1 MGIVSVGGDE
11 TIPATARI
19 VYVAAAPSE
28 RIEVVSASE
37 TTSTAGGELAPNYFM
52 HVFPNGLRMVGQRM
66 PSLASV
72 TFGVQLDAGIRD
84 EPEDRLG
91 LTYLLSEMMFQG
103 TEHRTVR
110 ELTEAFEALGARKG
124 GETGI
129 EFARYSA
136 QVVGGR
142 FDTALDLMA
151 DVLLFPTF
159 PADELDQMR
168 AVQLQEIR
176 RRDDEPMRRIFDL
189 ARERFYVGSPLG
201 RRALGSQQSVE
212 AITRDDLRAF
222 WQTRYHPQGTLFSIA
237 GDFDW
242 DAAVARV
249 SESLGSWSGAA
260 PASATAQ
267 PHPTSSV
274 FVEPQEGNQQHIA
287 MVFPF
292 PAYGDPDYYAA
303 SVVTE
308 IFGGGMTSR
317 LFREVREKRGLV
329 YSVAAM
335 FSPNGVSGAG
345 FLYAG
350 TTPEKAP
357 DTVRVM
363 LDELRLLREKGVTDD
378 ELDRARVQLKS
389 ELVMRGESSA
399 ARMGALL
406 RSWWFEG
413 RLTTIQEL
421 KEAIDSVSREQIMR
435 LLERF
440 PLTDPLVQVAIG
452 PRTAEELFPGA

>member
-1 MGIVSVGGDE
+1 MS
-11 TIPATARI
+11 TPN
-19 VYVAAAPSE
+19 
-28 RIEVVSASE
+28 
-37 TTSTAGGELAPNYFM
+37 TSHETAGAMSGELAPNYFM
-52 HVFPNGLRMVGQRM
+52 HVFPNGLRIVGQRM

-103 TEHRTVR
+103 TEHRSVR
-110 ELTEAFEALGARKG
+110 QLTEEFEALGARKG

-136 QVVGGR
+136 QIVGNR
-142 FDTALDLMA
+142 LDTALDLFA
-151 DVLLFPTF
+151 DVLLY
-159 PADELDQMR
+159 PALPEEELGQMR

-189 ARERFYVGSPLG
+189 AREHYYGGSPLG
-201 RRALGSQQSVE
+201 RRALGSQQTVE
-212 AITRDDLRAF
+212 ALTRDDLHAF
-222 WQTRYHPQGTLFSIA
+222 WQTRYHPKGTVFSIA
-237 GDFDW
+237 GDFEW
-242 DAAVARV
+242 DAVVARV
-249 SESLGSWSGAA
+249 GELFGGWGGEA
-260 PASATAQ
+260 PTSTTTE
-267 PHPTSSV
+267 PHPASSV

-335 FSPNGVSGAG
+335 FAPNGVSGAG

-357 DTVRVM
+357 ETVKVM
-363 LDELRLLREKGVTDD
+363 LDELKLLREKGVTDD
-378 ELDRARVQLKS
+378 ELERARVQLKS

-413 RLTTIQEL
+413 KLTTIQEL
-421 KEAIDSVSREQIMR
+421 KDAVDGVSREQIMH

>member
-1 MGIVSVGGDE
+1 MVTVANAPIMR
-11 TIPATARI
+11 PAR
-19 VYVAAAPSE
+19 E
-28 RIEVVSASE
+28 RIEALSAPE
-37 TTSTAGGELAPNYFM
+37 TTNAASGDLAPNYFM

-72 TFGVQLDAGIRD
+72 TFGVQLDAGVRN

-91 LTYLLSEMMFQG
+91 LTYLLAEMMFQG
-103 TEHRTVR
+103 TEHRSVR
-110 ELTEAFEALGARKG
+110 QLTEEFEALGARKG
-124 GETGI
+124 GETAI

-136 QVVGGR
+136 QVFGGR
-142 FDTALDLMA
+142 FETALDLMA
-151 DVLLFPTF
+151 DVLLYPTF
-159 PADELDQMR
+159 PENELNQMR

-189 ARERFYVGSPLG
+189 ARERYYTGSPLG
-201 RRALGSQQSVE
+201 RRALGAQETVE
-212 AITRDDLRAF
+212 AISRDDLRAF
-222 WQTRYHPQGTLFSIA
+222 WQARYHPKGALFSIA
-237 GDFDW
+237 GDFEW
-242 DAAVARV
+242 DTAVARV
-249 SESLGSWSGAA
+249 GELLGGWSGEASTSVTAA
-260 PASATAQ
+260 

-292 PAYGDPDYYAA
+292 PTYGDPDYYAA

-335 FSPNGVSGAG
+335 FSPNGASGAG

-357 DTVRVM
+357 ETVRVI
-363 LDELRLLREKGVTDD
+363 LDELKLLREKGVTDD
-378 ELDRARVQLKS
+378 ELERARVQLKS
-389 ELVMRGESSA
+389 ELVMRGESSS
-399 ARMGALL
+399 ARMSALL

-421 KEAIDSVSREQIMR
+421 KEAVDSVSREQIMH

-440 PLTDPLVQVAIG
+440 PLTDPLVRVAIG

>member
-1 MGIVSVGGDE
+1 MDTSQTNSSVS
-11 TIPATARI
+11 
-19 VYVAAAPSE
+19 S
-28 RIEVVSASE
+28 
-37 TTSTAGGELAPNYFM
+37 ELAPNYFM

-72 TFGVQLDAGIRD
+72 TFGVQLDAGVRN
-84 EPEDRLG
+84 EPEGQLG

-103 TEHRTVR
+103 TEHRSVR
-110 ELTEAFEALGARKG
+110 QLTEEFEALGARKG
-124 GETGI
+124 GETAI

-136 QVVGGR
+136 QIVGNR
-142 FDTALDLMA
+142 LDTALNLFA
-151 DVLLFPTF
+151 DVLLY
-159 PADELDQMR
+159 PALPEEELGQMR

-189 ARERFYVGSPLG
+189 AREHYYTNSPLA
-201 RRALGSQQSVE
+201 RRALGTKETVE

-222 WQTRYHPQGTLFSIA
+222 WQARYHPKGTVLSIA

-242 DAAVARV
+242 DVAVARV
-249 SESLGSWSGAA
+249 GELFGGWSGESS
-260 PASATAQ
+260 ASATAQ
-267 PHPTSSV
+267 PNPVSTV

-303 SVVTE
+303 SVVSE

-335 FSPNGVSGAG
+335 FAPNAASGAG

-357 DTVRVM
+357 ETVRVM
-363 LDELRLLREKGVTDD
+363 LDELKLLREKGVTED
-378 ELDRARVQLKS
+378 ELERARVQLKS
-389 ELVMRGESSA
+389 EMVMRGESSA

-421 KEAIDSVSREQIMR
+421 KEAIDGVSREQIMG

-440 PLTDPLVQVAIG
+440 PLTDTLVQVAIG